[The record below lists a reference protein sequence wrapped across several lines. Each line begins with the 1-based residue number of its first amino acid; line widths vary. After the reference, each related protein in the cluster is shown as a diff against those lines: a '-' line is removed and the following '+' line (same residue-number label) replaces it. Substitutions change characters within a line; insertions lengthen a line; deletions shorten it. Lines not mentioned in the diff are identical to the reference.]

1 MPDARVI
8 AARLGPTRPAGTG
21 AGSRCLIV
29 ADPEGP
35 RRALV
40 ERALRGAPA
49 AAGRSVFHADAQRS
63 LDWAREALDV
73 ARRGVIE
80 GCALVDASEHPVA
93 GPRRFGR
100 SLGVARYRRPR

>member
-40 ERALRGAPA
+40 ERALRGLRPPPDL
-49 AAGRSVFHADAQRS
+49 RFPADAQRS
-63 LDWAREALDV
+63 LDWAREALDL

-100 SLGVARYRRPR
+100 SLGVARYRRPC